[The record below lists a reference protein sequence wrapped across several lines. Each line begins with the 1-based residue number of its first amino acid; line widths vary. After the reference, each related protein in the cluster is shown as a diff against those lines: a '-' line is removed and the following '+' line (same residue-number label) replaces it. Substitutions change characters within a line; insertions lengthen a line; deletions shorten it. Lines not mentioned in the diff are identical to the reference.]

1 MVCGSCRYFN
11 GSERSGGKGYCEYL
25 KIYVYPS
32 DDSCSHHGIRG
43 SEGCFMTSAC
53 CDYYGLPDHCR
64 ELTMMRK
71 LRDDYMSNT
80 EEGRDRIDDYYRT
93 APAIV
98 RKINGSL
105 DREAFYSSIYS
116 SVTECASLVESGKF
130 AEAEQTYLKMFTEMK
145 DILS

>member
-1 MVCGSCRYFN
+1 
-11 GSERSGGKGYCEYL
+11 
-25 KIYVYPS
+25 
-32 DDSCSHHGIRG
+32 
-43 SEGCFMTSAC
+43 
-53 CDYYGLPDHCR
+53 
-64 ELTMMRK
+64 MMRK